1 MKRIK
6 LILAVIALIALAGS
20 LWMACDSGS
29 GLGGGAGDDTI
40 SGWNGG
46 KRPSGGGGLNQ
57 PGWNEP
63 SSPTGGSVPSGPSGA
78 GS

>member
-6 LILAVIALIALAGS
+6 LVLAVIALVALAGS

-29 GLGGGAGDDTI
+29 GSGLEDGGSSI

-46 KRPSGGGGLNQ
+46 KRPGVSGGSLY
-57 PGWNEP
+57 PGTIP
-63 SSPTGGSVPSGPSGA
+63 TVPTGTTP
-78 GS
+78 

>member
-20 LWMACDSGS
+20 LWMACDSG
-29 GLGGGAGDDTI
+29 GGMGGDGDSTI

-46 KRPSGGGGLNQ
+46 KRPSGGNAGIYA
-57 PGWNEP
+57 PGAA
-63 SSPTGGSVPSGPSGA
+63 PSGGGGGGGTEQGASGTTP
-78 GS
+78 

>member
-29 GLGGGAGDDTI
+29 GLGTGADGDTI

-46 KRPSGGGGLNQ
+46 KRPSGGGDLYP
-57 PGWNEP
+57 PGWAE
-63 SSPTGGSVPSGPSGA
+63 PSGPSGNPS
-78 GS
+78 GPSGPSGG